1 MNEAGAEA
9 RVGAGA
15 VPLYRRVYDTIIG
28 RIVGGELR
36 AGAMLPSEADLG
48 AELGVSQ
55 GTARRALTELERNG
69 VVERRQGRGTF
80 VAVTT
85 PERALFH
92 FFRLRR
98 PDGTRVV
105 PDLLSESVRR
115 RRASA
120 AERTALG
127 SDTADPVFE
136 VSRVRAIDGRPRAR
150 ETMILSARL
159 FPGLAE
165 RAPLPNTLYAFY
177 QQAFGVAVVRAEEA
191 LSAVAAQAA
200 DAEGLGIAEGTPL
213 LQVERR
219 ASDISGRV
227 VELRR
232 SRYLTDTLTYNVHLR

>member
-1 MNEAGAEA
+1 MGEPA
-9 RVGAGA
+9 A
-15 VPLYRRVYDTIIG
+15 VPLYRRVYDTIIA

-36 AGAMLPSEADLG
+36 AGAMLPSEVDLG

-55 GTARRALTELERNG
+55 GTARRALAELERNG

-98 PDGTRVV
+98 SDGTRVV

-120 AERTALG
+120 GERAALCNNA
-127 SDTADPVFE
+127 ADSVFE
-136 VSRVRAIDGRPRAR
+136 VSRVRGIDGRPRAR
-150 ETMILSARL
+150 ETMILPTRL
-159 FPGLAE
+159 FPNLAQ

-177 QQAFGVAVVRAEEA
+177 QQDFGVAVVRAEEA

-200 DAEGLGIAEGTPL
+200 DAEALGIAEGTPL

-219 ASDISGRV
+219 ATDISGRV